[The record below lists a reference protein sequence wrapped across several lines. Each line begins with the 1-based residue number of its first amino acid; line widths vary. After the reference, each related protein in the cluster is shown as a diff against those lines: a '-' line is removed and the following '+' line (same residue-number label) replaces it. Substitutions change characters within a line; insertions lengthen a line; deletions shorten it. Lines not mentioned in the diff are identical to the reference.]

1 MSDAD
6 AQETLVLREISA
18 SDASACVTLSRAVG
32 WPHRIEDWEMVIGLG
47 HGVVATLGGEIVATA
62 LWWPYGEMHATL
74 GMIIVS
80 PEHQGAGIGKRL
92 MQGLFEQTKSRSL
105 MLNATAAGEPLYAR
119 WGFVPCG
126 GVSQYHGDAL
136 AVAAPS
142 LRAGAI
148 LRAGAML
155 RPGAAA
161 DLPELE
167 RLDRGASGL
176 PRRAVLTA
184 LLERGECVIL
194 ERDGKAIGF
203 SILRRFG
210 RGLVVGPV
218 VAPDEADA
226 EALIAHWLHERQGQF
241 VRVDI
246 PVGSNLGDWLV
257 ERGLKPAGTV
267 TAMVR
272 GERPVVAGSARL
284 YALINQAL
292 G

>member
-1 MSDAD
+1 MMSDAD

-18 SDASACVTLSRAVG
+18 RDASACATLSRAVG
-32 WPHRIEDWEMVIGLG
+32 WPHRVEDWEMVIGLG
-47 HGVVATLGGEIVATA
+47 HGVVATLGGEVVATA
-62 LWWPYGEMHATL
+62 QWWPYGETHARL

-80 PEHQGAGIGKRL
+80 PDHQGAGIGKRL
-92 MQGLFEQTKSRSL
+92 MQGLFEQTKARSL
-105 MLNATAAGEPLYAR
+105 MLNATAAGEPLYVR
-119 WGFVPCG
+119 YGFAPCG
-126 GVSQYHGDAL
+126 GVSQYHGEAA

-142 LRAGAI
+142 MQKGETLRLG
-148 LRAGAML
+148 GT
-155 RPGAAA
+155 A
-161 DLPELE
+161 DLPVLE
-167 RLDRGASGL
+167 RLDRQATGL
-176 PRRAVLTA
+176 PRRAVLAA

-194 ERDGKAIGF
+194 ERDDKAIGF

-210 RGLVVGPV
+210 RGHVVGPV

-226 EALIAHWLHERQGQF
+226 RALIAHWLHGRQGQF

-246 PVGSNLGDWLV
+246 RVGSDLGDWLV

-272 GERPVVAGSARL
+272 GEAPVAAGPARL
-284 YALINQAL
+284 YALVNQAL

>member
-6 AQETLVLREISA
+6 TQDTLVLREIA
-18 SDASACVTLSRAVG
+18 ARDAAACVGLSRAVG
-32 WPHRIEDWEMVIGLG
+32 WPHRVEDWEMVIGLG

-62 LWWPYGEMHATL
+62 LWWPYGESHATL

-80 PEHQGAGIGKRL
+80 PDHQGAGIGKRL
-92 MQGLFEQTKSRSL
+92 MQGLFEQTRTRSL

-119 WGFVPCG
+119 CGFAPYG
-126 GVSQYHGDAL
+126 GVSQYHGEAL
-136 AVAAPS
+136 AVTAPS
-142 LRAGAI
+142 PRL
-148 LRAGAML
+148 GAML

-167 RLDRGASGL
+167 RLDREASGL
-176 PRRAVLTA
+176 PRRAVLVS
-184 LLERGECVIL
+184 LLERGECVVL
-194 ERDGKAIGF
+194 ERAGEAIGF

-218 VAPDEADA
+218 VAPDAADA
-226 EALIAHWLHERQGQF
+226 RALIAHWLHGRQGQF
-241 VRVDI
+241 IRVDI
-246 PVGSNLGDWLV
+246 RVGSDLGAWLV
-257 ERGLKPAGTV
+257 ECGLKPASTV

-272 GERPVVAGSARL
+272 GQAPVAPGPARL

>member
-1 MSDAD
+1 MSDAEIRE
-6 AQETLVLREISA
+6 ALALREISA
-18 SDASACVTLSRAVG
+18 RDAASCQALSRAVG
-32 WPHRIEDWEMVIGLG
+32 WPHRVEDWEMVIGLG
-47 HGVVATLGGEIVATA
+47 HGVVATLGEEIVATA
-62 LWWPYGEMHATL
+62 LWWPYGESHATL

-80 PEHQGAGIGKRL
+80 PDHQGAGIGKRL
-92 MQGLFEQTKSRSL
+92 MQCLFEQTKARSL
-105 MLNATAAGEPLYAR
+105 KLNATAAGEPLYAQC
-119 WGFVPCG
+119 GFAPCG

-136 AVAAPS
+136 AVAAPLLQS
-142 LRAGAI
+142 GAT
-148 LRAGAML
+148 L

-167 RLDRGASGL
+167 RLDREASGL
-176 PRRAVLTA
+176 PRRAVLAA
-184 LLERGECVIL
+184 LLARGECAIL

-218 VAPDEADA
+218 VAEGGADGR
-226 EALIAHWLHERQGQF
+226 ALIAHWLHGRQGQF
-241 VRVDI
+241 FRVDI
-246 PVGSNLGDWLV
+246 QVGSGLENWLM
-257 ERGLKPAGTV
+257 ERGLKSAGTV

-272 GERPVVAGSARL
+272 GEAPLAPGPARL

>member
-1 MSDAD
+1 MMSDAD
-6 AQETLVLREISA
+6 AQEALVLRDISA
-18 SDASACVTLSRAVG
+18 RDASACATLSRAVG
-32 WPHRIEDWEMVIGLG
+32 WPYRSEDWEMAIGLG
-47 HGVVATLGGEIVATA
+47 RGVVATLSAEIIATA
-62 LWWPYGEMHATL
+62 LWWPYGETHATL

-80 PEHQGAGIGKRL
+80 PDHQGAGIGKRL
-92 MQGLFEQTKSRSL
+92 MQGLFEQTKARSL
-105 MLNATAAGEPLYAR
+105 MLNATAAGEPLYGR
-119 WGFVPCG
+119 CGFVRCG
-126 GVSQYHGDAL
+126 AVSQYHGDAL
-136 AVAAPS
+136 AVAAPI
-142 LRAGAI
+142 LEPGA
-148 LRAGAML
+148 AL
-155 RPGAAA
+155 RPGAAT
-161 DLPELE
+161 DQVELE
-167 RLDRGASGL
+167 RLDREASGL

-226 EALIAHWLHERQGQF
+226 RALIAHWLHGRQGQF

-246 PVGSNLGDWLV
+246 PIGSNLGDWLV
-257 ERGLKPAGTV
+257 ESGLRPAGTV

-272 GERPVVAGSARL
+272 GERPVGTGSARL